1 MPRRSVA
8 KRWPTGMIEV
18 ASNVYGYILGGG
30 VTVVSNGGL
39 IVGIDSAI
47 AVDALL
53 VERLYMELQG
63 EM

>member
-8 KRWPTGMIEV
+8 KRWSTGMIEV
-18 ASNVYGYILGGG
+18 APSVYGYVQDGG
-30 VTVVSNGGL
+30 VSGVSNGGL
-39 IVGIDSAI
+39 IVGNDSAI
-47 AVDALL
+47 AVDALP

>member
-18 ASNVYGYILGGG
+18 APSVYGYVQDGG
-30 VTVVSNGGL
+30 VSNGGL
-39 IVGIDSAI
+39 IVGNDSAI
-47 AVDALL
+47 AVDALP

>member
-18 ASNVYGYILGGG
+18 ASNVYGYIQAGG

-39 IVGIDSAI
+39 IVGNDSPI

-53 VERLYMELQG
+53 VERLYMERQG

>member
-1 MPRRSVA
+1 MV
-8 KRWPTGMIEV
+8 EV
-18 ASNVYGYILGGG
+18 APNVYGYIQASG

-39 IVGIDSAI
+39 IVGNDSAI

-53 VERLYMELQG
+53 MERLYMELQG

>member
-1 MPRRSVA
+1 MPHPSVP

-18 ASNVYGYILGGG
+18 ATNIYGY
-30 VTVVSNGGL
+30 VQP
-39 IVGIDSAI
+39 
-47 AVDALL
+47 LL